1 MLRIH
6 QAILSGTYPNASNLA
21 MELEISTKSVYRD
34 LEFMRAR
41 LGVPLEWDGT
51 KNGYYYTEEVK
62 SFPPLQITE
71 GEVVALVVAEKA
83 LQQYRGTSFEKP
95 LLSAIRKMEDSL
107 PEVVSLS
114 LSDLEQSISFQTRA
128 APILNQE
135 ILDALAKATA
145 KRQQL
150 ELTYRKPGEKNA
162 EQRRVDPYHLA
173 NINGEWF
180 LFAFDHLRND
190 IRTFVPARIHGLRQ
204 TGRTFKRPQK
214 FSLEERLRGSFG
226 VRSGKGA
233 HEVVLRFDVKVA
245 DYIREKKWHES
256 QKLRELKGGA
266 VELTMQLSSL
276 EEVERWVLTWAGYAK
291 VLRPSELA
299 DSVKQAARRMLR
311 PSH

>member
-6 QAILSGTYPNASNLA
+6 QSILSGTYPNASNLA

-51 KNGYYYTEEVK
+51 KNGYYYTGEVK

-107 PEVVSLS
+107 PDLVSLN
-114 LSDLEQSISFQTRA
+114 LSDLQQSISFQTRA
-128 APILNQE
+128 APILNLE
-135 ILDALAKATA
+135 VLDALAKATA

-150 ELTYRKPGEKNA
+150 ELSYRKPGQKNA

-190 IRTFVPARIHGLRQ
+190 IRTFVPARIQSLRQ

-233 HEVVLRFDVKVA
+233 HEVVLRFDEKVA
-245 DYIREKKWHES
+245 DYIKEKKWHDS
-256 QKLRELKGGA
+256 QKLRELRGGA
-266 VELTMQLSSL
+266 VELSLQLSSL
-276 EEVERWVLTWAGYAK
+276 EEVERWVLSWAGYAK
-291 VLRPSELA
+291 VLRPRELA
-299 DSVKQAARRMLR
+299 ESVKQAARRMLKQ
-311 PSH
+311 

>member
-6 QAILSGTYPNASNLA
+6 QSILSGTYPNASNLA

-51 KNGYYYTEEVK
+51 RNGYYYTGEVK

-107 PEVVSLS
+107 PDVVSLN

-128 APILNQE
+128 APILNLE

-150 ELTYRKPGEKNA
+150 ELTYRKPGQKNA

-190 IRTFVPARIHGLRQ
+190 IRTFVPARIQSLRQ

-233 HEVVLRFDVKVA
+233 HEVVLRFDEKVT
-245 DYIREKKWHES
+245 DYIKEKKWHDS
-256 QKLRELKGGA
+256 QKLRELRGGA
-266 VELTMQLSSL
+266 VELSMQLSSL
-276 EEVERWVLTWAGYAK
+276 EEVERWVLSWAGYAK
-291 VLRPSELA
+291 VLRPRELA
-299 DSVKQAARRMLR
+299 ESVKQAARRMLKQ
-311 PSH
+311 